1 MCINSTSV
9 WKLVCISV
17 LTACFVVG
25 GVLLWMQ
32 CGVNVCEECA
42 QTQAAHA
49 MTDMLA
55 LRSRAYVE
63 ARLLGAAAG
72 SLATLQEYSLH
83 CQAGRYGGKAMPPAV
98 CVMAGCNVLVIA
110 DPTPFTPLSASVRH
124 ETSANAW
131 LLLQQAAAQ
140 RNWARRP
147 HVASLLWHLPPMA
160 GQHRHIQPSA

>member
-1 MCINSTSV
+1 MCINRTSV

-63 ARLLGAAAG
+63 ARLLGAAAV
-72 SLATLQEYSLH
+72 SLATLQEYTLPGWQVWRQSH
-83 CQAGRYGGKAMPPAV
+83 ATSGV

-131 LLLQQAAAQ
+131 LPLQQAAAQ